1 MPVPELS
8 PIEEQVVLL
17 VTAGQSNRAVAD
29 ELRLSLRTIEWHLA
43 RARRKLERAATL
55 HNRVLEAGAP
65 ARTEG
70 EQ

>member
-17 VTAGQSNRAVAD
+17 VAEGLSARAVAD
-29 ELRLSLRTIEWHLA
+29 ELGLTVTTVEWHLA

-55 HNRVLEAGAP
+55 RDRVHAAERP
-65 ARTEG
+65 PDARRT
-70 EQ
+70 